1 MREIVAAIQHV
12 EEKIFFIRGNKV
24 MLSNHLARMYGVEPK
39 VLMQA
44 VKRNIDRFPNDFMF
58 QLSEEEFK
66 NLKSQFV
73 TSSWGGARRARPYA
87 FTEQGI
93 AMLSSVLKSRQAVY
107 INIAIMRAFVRLR
120 QVLATHK
127 DLADRLAALERRM
140 DRKDQEVI
148 ALFEAIRKLLA
159 PQPEKNKE
167 RMGFHP

>member
-12 EEKIFFIRGNKV
+12 EEKILFIRGNKV